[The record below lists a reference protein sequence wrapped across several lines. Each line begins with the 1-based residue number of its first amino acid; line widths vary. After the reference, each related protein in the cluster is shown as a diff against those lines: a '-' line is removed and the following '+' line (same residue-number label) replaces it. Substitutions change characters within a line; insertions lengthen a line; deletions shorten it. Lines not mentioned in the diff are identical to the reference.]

1 MERKKEKMGIAV
13 GWMSWGRK
21 RCIEEEKSRKIE
33 IKRKSREGRL

>member
-1 MERKKEKMGIAV
+1 MGIAE

-21 RCIEEEKSRKIE
+21 RCIEEENREKIV